1 MKKGIFVFVILLF
14 SSVCARTEGPNIIDE
29 LQNSIAKLSLQVT
42 NLQKIIE
49 LQKDEIARL
58 RKLCSDSGID
68 ITPKEQRKETSKKTS
83 AITEPFFGVY
93 LGEPLK
99 ALRSRIKISKSN
111 YVFADMD
118 CSGRV
123 WYVKNNDPNVKRIL
137 VCTFNERIYEI
148 DIEFTDA
155 SSANCD
161 AIKAQLMKDYQTSY
175 QSKYEQL
182 LGKSTFEAV
191 IDGVNIG
198 IELNSYAGSEK
209 NSKLTL
215 TYVHIPLLKE
225 VFTELEKRKAGI
237 SAVKYKK

>member
-14 SSVCARTEGPNIIDE
+14 STVCARTEEPSIIDE
-29 LQNSIAKLSLQVT
+29 LQNSITKLSQQVT

-49 LQKDEIARL
+49 LQKDELARL
-58 RKLCSDSGID
+58 RRLCANSGID
-68 ITPKEQRKETSKKTS
+68 ITPKEQRKEISQKTN
-83 AITEPFFGVY
+83 AATGPFFGIY

-99 ALRSRIKISKSN
+99 ALRSRMKVLKSN
-111 YVFADMD
+111 YVFADRD

-123 WYVKNNDPNVKRIL
+123 WTVKNNDPNVKRIL

-148 DIEFTDA
+148 DIDFTDA

-161 AIKAQLMKDYQTSY
+161 AIKAQLMKDYQTTY

-182 LGKSTFEAV
+182 LGKSTFETV

-209 NSKLTL
+209 DSKLSL

-225 VFTELEKRKAGI
+225 VFAELEKRKAGI
-237 SAVKYKK
+237 STVKYK

>member
-1 MKKGIFVFVILLF
+1 MKNGIFVFVILLF
-14 SSVCARTEGPNIIDE
+14 CSVCARTEEPNIIDE

-42 NLQKIIE
+42 NLQQIIE

-58 RKLCSDSGID
+58 RRLCANSGID
-68 ITPKEQRKETSKKTS
+68 ITPKEQRKETSQKTN
-83 AITEPFFGVY
+83 AVTKPFFGIY

-99 ALRSRIKISKSN
+99 ALRSRVKVSKSN
-111 YVFADMD
+111 YVFTDRDSPCRA
-118 CSGRV
+118 
-123 WYVKNNDPNVKRIL
+123 WTVKNNDPNVKRIL

-161 AIKAQLMKDYQTSY
+161 AIKAQLMKDYQTTY

-191 IDGVNIG
+191 VDDINIG

-209 NSKLTL
+209 NSRLTL

-225 VFTELEKRKAGI
+225 VFAELEKRKAGI
-237 SAVKYKK
+237 LPVKYK